1 MHQILFRLGVCSKPR
16 WGAHS
21 APPDL
26 LAGFG
31 ASYFYGKGRGGREGE
46 ERRREGERADAS
58 WLMGSDGRPCSKT
71 QFCHKNVCKVQTYRL
86 VMQQCKVINKTQTI
100 YSARYV
106 FYRPMLFY

>member
-31 ASYFYGKGRGGREGE
+31 ASYFYGKGREGKGRRGKKEGRGEGGCVM
-46 ERRREGERADAS
+46 ADGKR
-58 WLMGSDGRPCSKT
+58 WTPL
-71 QFCHKNVCKVQTYRL
+71 FKNAILSQKRVQSPNL
-86 VMQQCKVINKTQTI
+86 
-100 YSARYV
+100 
-106 FYRPMLFY
+106 